1 MQFCLQL
8 VRPRPIVKQHLPM
21 MLMLGA
27 LPLRSLAQE
36 PLSQPAAA
44 VYLGGG
50 NHYGWLG
57 GGGEAYLPGVPLSL
71 FVGLGVAPQGPTVAG
86 AAGFRYYL
94 TVGATPHRLFGD
106 LSVSLMGLSVP
117 TGFGGTLR
125 RHYGVGASLGYSYL
139 APSGF
144 TLTAGGGVGA
154 LEFGADFE
162 LLPVVHTA
170 VGWTWRR

>member
-71 FVGLGVAPQGPTVAG
+71 FVGLGLAPQGPTVAG

-162 LLPVVHTA
+162 LIPVVHTA